1 MHSTDGHGHAEDSTA
16 DAGATAADLTRIM
29 LRPVASPI
37 PVGFLALAIG
47 SFTLAGLQLRW
58 IASGQGHVVGLC
70 LFALVA
76 PLQLVSFVIAF
87 VGRDSAI
94 ASGMGLLFGTWL
106 TTGLVLALS
115 TPGSISGGLGLLLIG
130 SAAALLVPVLV
141 GLAGK
146 PLVSAVMLF
155 AAVRFGLSGAYE
167 LGAGTGWRAASAVL
181 GLVLAALAWYAA
193 CAFEAEAVQH
203 KPVLPTFRTGPR
215 SSLVPGASPVP
226 SPRVLRE
233 AGVREQL

>member
-1 MHSTDGHGHAEDSTA
+1 MPSTHGQHEGPTA
-16 DAGATAADLTRIM
+16 DTDVTAAELTRIM

-47 SFTLAGLQLRW
+47 TFTLAGLQLRW
-58 IASGQGHVVGLC
+58 IAPGQGHVIGLC

-76 PLQLVSFVIAF
+76 PLQLVSFVMAF
-87 VGRDSAI
+87 LGRDSAI
-94 ASGMGLLFGTWL
+94 ASGMGVLFGTWL
-106 TTGLVLALS
+106 TTGLVLVFS
-115 TPGSISGGLGLLLIG
+115 SPGSISGGLGLLLIAP
-130 SAAALLVPVLV
+130 AAALLVPVLV
-141 GLAGK
+141 GLAGR
-146 PLVSAVMLF
+146 PLVSAVLLV

-167 LGAGTGWRAASAVL
+167 LGAGTGWRDASAVV

-193 CAFEAEAVQH
+193 CAFEAEAAQH
-203 KPVLPTFRTGPR
+203 RPILPTFRTGPR
-215 SSLVPGASPVP
+215 SSPVPGASPVP

>member
-1 MHSTDGHGHAEDSTA
+1 MHSTHGQDQDPTA
-16 DAGATAADLTRIM
+16 GTDPTAAELTRIM

-58 IASGQGHVVGLC
+58 LASGQGHVVGLC

-87 VGRDSAI
+87 LGRDSAI

-106 TTGLVLALS
+106 TTGLVLVFS
-115 TPGSISGGLGLLLIG
+115 SPGSVSGGLGLLLIA
-130 SAAALLVPVLV
+130 SATALLVPVLV
-141 GLAGK
+141 GIAGK
-146 PLVSAVMLF
+146 PLVSVVLLL

-167 LGAGTGWRAASAVL
+167 LGAGTGWRDVSAVV

-193 CAFEAEAVQH
+193 CAFELEAVHH
-203 KPVLPTFRTGPR
+203 KPILPTFRTGSR
-215 SSLVPGASPVP
+215 SSLVPGASAVP